1 MIDKRTPTERDFG
14 PLRKIRGL
22 TMGQSKYARPG
33 HGTAELRLSCGH
45 VKYVKN
51 SKVPD
56 YRTRCR
62 ECRTYLPDAVPRAHP

>member
-1 MIDKRTPTERDFG
+1 MIDKRTPTEKEFG
-14 PLRKIRGL
+14 PLRKIRSL
-22 TMGQSKYARPG
+22 TMGQSKFAKPG
-33 HGTAELRLSCGH
+33 FGTAELRLSCGH

-62 ECRTYLPDAVPRAHP
+62 ECRSFLPERMEE